1 MFLARRKESK
11 TKNERYAVK
20 CFKKIDVMIKMKGKT
35 NIINE
40 ISIMRKLKHPNLIH
54 LYEIYESPDYIYLI
68 LESLE
73 GGELLSRILEKGSY
87 DEYTISLLLRKMLEA
102 LDYMHSRKII
112 HRDIKPENLLL
123 RNQEND
129 YDLVIADF
137 GLATQY
143 ADPSKIK
150 IKRCGTPGFIAPEFL
165 NPKGNDD
172 KNIQFTE
179 KSDIFGVGIIL
190 YML

>member
-1 MFLARRKESK
+1 
-11 TKNERYAVK
+11 
-20 CFKKIDVMIKMKGKT
+20 MIKMKGKT

-40 ISIMRKLKHPNLIH
+40 IAIMRQLKHPNL
-54 LYEIYESPDYIYLI
+54 LRLFEIYESPEYLYLV

-73 GGELLSRILEKGSY
+73 GGELLTRILEKGTY
-87 DEYTISLLLRKMLEA
+87 DEYTLSLLMRKMLEA
-102 LDYMHSRKII
+102 LDYMHSMKII

-123 RNQEND
+123 RSHDND
-129 YDLVIADF
+129 HDLVIADF

-143 ADPSKIK
+143 EDPTKIR

-179 KSDIFGVGIIL
+179 KSDVFGVGIIL
-190 YML
+190 YMLYL